1 MKKIKGVPW
10 IHEEECAGC
19 SVCVENCPMDCI
31 AIEEPKFHGDIRTVA
46 RADTSKCIGC
56 GICAKVCPI
65 RAIEMRREGSMGGG
79 SMEKERCESGVSR
92 NGLKT
97 RWTGKK
103 VLCRIFQYGMKY
115 AMYVLPWRVPK
126 ALRGSGCVKKLP
138 EAVKRRK
145 FKKVLI
151 VTDGTLMKLG
161 LLQGMLDAMETADLP
176 YVIYDGV
183 APNPTD
189 ENVEEGVRLFRENH
203 CDSMIAFGGGSPMD
217 CAKGIGARIARP
229 RKPVRKLQGLFRILR
244 PVPMIFAVP
253 TTAGTGS
260 ETTIAAVITEAATH
274 HKASMND
281 LCLMPKYAVLD
292 PELTKGLP
300 PRVTST
306 TGMDALCHAVEAYTN
321 NTYNSRLEKEMCR
334 RAVRLIY
341 DNLYR
346 AYTDGSD
353 MEARQ
358 NMQEAAFLAGRAFTR
373 GSVGYVHA
381 IGHTL
386 GGLYGTPHGLA
397 MAVLLPHVMRAF
409 GKAAHKKLAELSDV
423 CGLTGADESIPEKAE
438 AFIRWIEDLK
448 VKMEIPDRLDMIREE
463 DLDQIVEWAEKEGN
477 PLYPVPVIWTR
488 AEFKEFLKTCMET
501 GDSDR

>member
-1 MKKIKGVPW
+1 MVKKIKEVPW
-10 IHEEECAGC
+10 IDEKECAGC

-31 AIEEPKFHGDIRTVA
+31 AVEPPKFHGDIRTVA
-46 RADTSKCIGC
+46 RADTKKCIGC

-65 RAIEMRREGSMGGG
+65 RAIEMRREGSMENKK
-79 SMEKERCESGVSR
+79 ME
-92 NGLKT
+92 NGARLKT
-97 RWTGKK
+97 GWTITKIF
-103 VLCRIFQYGMKY
+103 CRVFQYGMKY
-115 AMYVLPWRVPK
+115 AMYVLPWGVPK
-126 ALRGSGCVKKLP
+126 VLRGPGCVKKLP
-138 EAVKRRK
+138 ESVKRRK

-161 LLQGMLDAMETADLP
+161 LLEGMLEAMKEAELP

-189 ENVEEGVRLFRENH
+189 ENVEEGVRLFRENQ
-203 CDSMIAFGGGSPMD
+203 CDCMIAFGGGSPMD

-229 RKPVRKLQGLFRILR
+229 RKTVRRLQGLFRVLR
-244 PVPMIFAVP
+244 PIPMIFAVP
-253 TTAGTGS
+253 TTAGPGS

-300 PRVTST
+300 PHVTAT

-321 NTYNSRLEKEMCR
+321 NTYNSKLEKEMCR
-334 RAVRLIY
+334 KAVRLIH

-358 NMQEAAFLAGRAFTR
+358 NMQEAAFLGGRAFTR

-397 MAVLLPHVMRAF
+397 MSILLPHVMRAY
-409 GKAAHKKLAELSDV
+409 GKAVQKRLAELCDV
-423 CGLTGADESIPEKAE
+423 CGLADEKAGAEKSNAEKAE
-438 AFIRWIEDLK
+438 LFIRWMEELK
-448 VKMEIPDRLDMIREE
+448 EKMDIPERPDMIREE
-463 DLDQIVEWAEKEGN
+463 DIDQIVEWAEKEGN
-477 PLYPVPVIWTR
+477 PLYPVPVVWSR
-488 AEFKEFLKTCMET
+488 KEFKEFILRTAEL
-501 GDSDR
+501 